1 MPRVSYKHR
10 REFAADLLEHAFFGA
25 FYIAISARKNEEAL
39 TRAKLGSRMGRE
51 KTGVS
56 KLLSGP
62 RNWQLSTISD
72 LTEALDLRL
81 EFSLVDRHYPM
92 RRFTATGAQY
102 DVLPSFTS
110 DNLITI
116 NASNIPTM
124 QQDQL
129 AGYVR
134 WPLFDSNLF
143 SEMPKTEIAGKTGV
157 LALPSP
163 TYFNI
168 PSPVRPR
175 MIANA
180 VPSVA

>member
-1 MPRVSYKHR
+1 MPRVSYKR
-10 REFAADLLEHAFFGA
+10 RRAFATELLEHAFFGA
-25 FYIAISARKNEEAL
+25 FYTAISTRKNEDAL

-51 KTGVS
+51 KTGIS

-62 RNWQLSTISD
+62 RNWQLSTIAD

-81 EFSLVDRHYPM
+81 EFSLVDRHYPI

-102 DVLPSFTS
+102 DVLPSFAS

-116 NASNIPTM
+116 NTGNMPTT
-124 QQDQL
+124 QLDQL
-129 AGYVR
+129 AGHVS
-134 WPLFDSNLF
+134 WPQPYTNLF
-143 SEMPKTEIAGKTGV
+143 SEMPKTEIAAKTGV

-163 TYFNI
+163 TSFNI
-168 PSPVRPR
+168 PSPMRPR

-180 VPSVA
+180 VPTGT